1 MRDLRPVRGWVVML
15 LGSLMTLSGCTDAA
29 LHRLSLDEQ
38 AEFATY
44 WKVMTPAQERAYLA
58 QATAA
63 ARTAYLREIG
73 VVQRFQA
80 LAPLD
85 RDAVRSGLPR
95 PGMSADALQ
104 FLWGAPYATAG
115 EVRGSAHWWYL
126 GSSLGLAG
134 SGNQYR
140 AGGDCVDVYLVD
152 GHVVGWVEIKC
163 RKRLWAV
170 EE

>member
-1 MRDLRPVRGWVVML
+1 MRDLRPVRGWVVVL
-15 LGSLMTLSGCTDAA
+15 LGSLMTLSSCTYAA
-29 LHRLSLDEQ
+29 IHRLSLDEQ

-44 WKVMTPAQERAYLA
+44 RKVMTPAQERAYLA

-63 ARTAYLREIG
+63 ARTAYLQEIG

-80 LAPLD
+80 LDPLD

-104 FLWGAPYATAG
+104 FLWGDPYATAG
-115 EVRGSAHWWYL
+115 DARRYAHWYYL

-134 SGNQYR
+134 AGNLYR
-140 AGGDCVDVYLVD
+140 AGGDCVDVSLMD
-152 GHVVGWVEIKC
+152 GQVVGWVEIKC
-163 RKRLWAV
+163 RKRLWAG
-170 EE
+170 ED